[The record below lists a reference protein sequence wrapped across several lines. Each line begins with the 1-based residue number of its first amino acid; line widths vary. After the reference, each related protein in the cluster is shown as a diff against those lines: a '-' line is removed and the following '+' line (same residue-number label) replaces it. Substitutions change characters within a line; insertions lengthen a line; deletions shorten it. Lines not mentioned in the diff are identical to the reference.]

1 MKVMLYKL
9 PFSYFGKEMMV
20 SVIVFFAFA
29 VEWNAV
35 GL

>member
-9 PFSYFGKEMMV
+9 PLSCFGKEMMV
-20 SVIVFFAFA
+20 SVIVSLPLQ
-29 VEWNAV
+29 WNSV